1 MEDKIFLTKEEA
13 LKIAKIDNNQIH
25 NFVSTSFA
33 LIGVDYNLETFNRYL
48 DEATC
53 IEVGGEHCRGMN
65 HALAVQ
71 RNGEVY
77 FFEHN
82 EDKLKELLKEKGVE

>member
-33 LIGVDYNLETFNRYL
+33 LIGSDYNLETFNRYL

-65 HALAVQ
+65 HALAVH

-82 EDKLKELLKEKGVE
+82 EDKLKELLKEKGIK

>member
-13 LKIAKIDNNQIH
+13 LKIAKIENNQIH
-25 NFVSTSFA
+25 NFVSSSFA
-33 LIGVDYNLETFNRYL
+33 LIGADYDLETFNRYL
-48 DEATC
+48 DKATC

-65 HALAVQ
+65 HALAVY

-77 FFEHN
+77 FFEHD
-82 EDKLKELLKEKGVE
+82 EDKLKELLKEKGIE